1 MMKKIIFTF
10 LIFFVLVG
18 QSVCYAIDG
27 KTLLESC
34 AVAIQKMDGKSK
46 VSGVRVG
53 YCHGYVQG
61 LIDMNTFYNGYVQ
74 NLMEINTLYNGSGI
88 IPLFCLP
95 QTISNGEGA
104 RIVFDYLRSNPERL
118 REYGGVLAIEAFME
132 AFPCE

>member
-1 MMKKIIFTF
+1 MKKIIFAF
-10 LIFFVLVG
+10 LIFFVLAG
-18 QSVCYAIDG
+18 QLVCFAIDG

-34 AVAIQKMDGKSK
+34 AAAVQKMDGKTR

-53 YCHGYVQG
+53 YCYGYVQG
-61 LIDMNTFYNGYVQ
+61 LIDMNIFYNGYVQ
-74 NLMEINTLYNGSGI
+74 NLMDINTLYNGSGI
-88 IPLFCLP
+88 TSLFCLP

-118 REYGGVLAIEAFME
+118 RDYGGVLAIEAFME